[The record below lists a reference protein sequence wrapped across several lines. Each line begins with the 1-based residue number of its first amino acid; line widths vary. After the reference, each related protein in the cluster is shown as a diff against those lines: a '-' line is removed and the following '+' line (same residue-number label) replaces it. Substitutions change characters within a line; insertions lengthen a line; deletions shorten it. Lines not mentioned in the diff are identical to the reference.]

1 MKKIFLAFM
10 SLMFIICLVGCS
22 DSKQFEESKISE
34 ELNIGLEQY
43 FETNNSLKDGE
54 IRDKIYINDLI
65 VNYKLFNKY
74 LIFID
79 YEHKSKY
86 YCAYLDSKVKEILDT
101 IEIITPDGEPNWY
114 LWQGENLYL
123 KKYEYAIENDIIN
136 YNDYSLKWFEFEEK
150 EDILDSY
157 ENLFLVSITKSQ
169 MLNVI
174 NYENSEKIKKL
185 IFIEENSY
193 NFNCLIEEGKRFY
206 LLTEKEINV
215 TSITLLDIYEFL
227 MYNSFE
233 YKILNEKIYIKDNT
247 YKLNM
252 DYVLMDYMIIDDC
265 YFYCLDEIIKYIKE

>member
-43 FETNNSLKDGE
+43 FEINNSLKDGE

-150 EDILDSY
+150 EDI
-157 ENLFLVSITKSQ
+157 
-169 MLNVI
+169 
-174 NYENSEKIKKL
+174 
-185 IFIEENSY
+185 
-193 NFNCLIEEGKRFY
+193 
-206 LLTEKEINV
+206 
-215 TSITLLDIYEFL
+215 
-227 MYNSFE
+227 
-233 YKILNEKIYIKDNT
+233 
-247 YKLNM
+247 
-252 DYVLMDYMIIDDC
+252 
-265 YFYCLDEIIKYIKE
+265 

>member
-1 MKKIFLAFM
+1 MKKLFLVFM
-10 SLMFIICLVGCS
+10 SLVFIICLVGCS

-34 ELNIGLEQY
+34 KLNIGLKQY
-43 FETNNSLKDGE
+43 FEINNSLKDGE
-54 IRDKIYINDLI
+54 IRDQIYINDLI
-65 VNYKLFNKY
+65 INYKLFNKY

-79 YEHKSKY
+79 CDYKSKY

-101 IEIITPDGEPNWY
+101 IEIITPDGEPSWY

-252 DYVLMDYMIIDDC
+252 DYILMDYMIIDDC